1 MDRLT
6 CDGCGAPLL
15 VESDVRYEVK
25 IEVKAAYDPLEIT
38 ADDLAKDHR
47 AEMAKIIAQ
56 LSNVTEAEAMNEVY
70 RTFRFDLC
78 MPCQQRYLKKPL
90 PFEAHP

>member
-38 ADDLAKDHR
+38 EDDLAKDHR
-47 AEMAKIIAQ
+47 AEMARIIAQ
-56 LSNVTEAEAMNEVY
+56 LQHLSEQEAMDQIY
-70 RTFRFDLC
+70 RAFRFDLC
-78 MPCQQRYLKKPL
+78 TPCQRKYLKAPIKL
-90 PFEAHP
+90 A

>member
-38 ADDLAKDHR
+38 EDDLAKDHA
-47 AEMAKIIAQ
+47 AEMARIIAQ
-56 LSNVTEAEAMNEVY
+56 LENVTEAQAMDEVY

-78 MPCQQRYLKKPL
+78 MPCQKKYLKGPL
-90 PFEAHP
+90 PFPPL

>member
-38 ADDLAKDHR
+38 DDDLAKDHA
-47 AEMAKIIAQ
+47 AEMAKLIAQ
-56 LSNVTEAEAMNEVY
+56 LQGVTEAQAMDEVY
-70 RTFRFDLC
+70 RSFRFDLC
-78 MPCQQRYLKKPL
+78 LPCQRKYLKKPL
-90 PFEAHP
+90 AL

>member
-25 IEVKAAYDPLEIT
+25 IEVKAAYDPMEIT
-38 ADDLAKDHR
+38 GDDLKKDHK

-56 LSNVTEAEAMNEVY
+56 LQGVTEAEAMDEVY

-78 MPCQQRYLKKPL
+78 TPCQRNYLKKPIHL
-90 PFEAHP
+90 S

>member
-38 ADDLAKDHR
+38 EDDLKKDHK
-47 AEMAKIIAQ
+47 AEMTKIIAQ
-56 LSNVTEAEAMNEVY
+56 LAGVTEDEAMDEVY

-78 MPCQQRYLKKPL
+78 MPCQQRYLKKPIRL
-90 PFEAHP
+90 A

>member
-25 IEVKAAYDPLEIT
+25 VEVKAAYDPLEIT
-38 ADDLAKDHR
+38 QDDLDKDPR
-47 AEMAKIIAQ
+47 AEMAKLIARLQ
-56 LSNVTEAEAMNEVY
+56 HVSEAEAMDEVY

-78 MPCQQRYLKKPL
+78 TPCQRQYLKKPL
-90 PFEAHP
+90 IIATR

>member
-38 ADDLAKDHR
+38 SDDLAKDHT
-47 AEMAKIIAQ
+47 AEMTALIAKLQ
-56 LSNVTEAEAMNEVY
+56 NVTEAEAMDEVY
-70 RTFRFDLC
+70 RSFRFDLC
-78 MPCQQRYLKKPL
+78 TPCQKKYLKKPL
-90 PFEAHP
+90 GIEPRQ

>member
-25 IEVKAAYDPLEIT
+25 IEVKAAYDPMEIT
-38 ADDLAKDHR
+38 EDDLKKDYR
-47 AEMAKIIAQ
+47 AEMAKLIAK
-56 LSNVTEAEAMNEVY
+56 LEHVTEAQAMDEVY

-78 MPCQQRYLKKPL
+78 MPCQKIGR
-90 PFEAHP
+90 AHV

>member
-25 IEVKAAYDPLEIT
+25 IEVKAAYDPMEIT
-38 ADDLAKDHR
+38 EDDLKKDYR
-47 AEMAKIIAQ
+47 AEMAKLIAK
-56 LSNVTEAEAMNEVY
+56 LEHVTEAQAMDEVY

-78 MPCQQRYLKKPL
+78 MPCQRKYLRKPINI
-90 PFEAHP
+90 PR

>member
-6 CDGCGAPLL
+6 CDGCDAPLL

-38 ADDLAKDHR
+38 EDDLAKDHL
-47 AEMAKIIAQ
+47 AEMAKIIAR
-56 LSNVTEAEAMNEVY
+56 LRDVTEAEAMDEVY

-78 MPCQQRYLKKPL
+78 MPCQKRYLKKPIHL
-90 PFEAHP
+90 A

>member
-25 IEVKAAYDPLEIT
+25 IEVKAAYDPMEIT
-38 ADDLAKDHR
+38 EDDLKKDYR
-47 AEMAKIIAQ
+47 AEMAKLIAK
-56 LSNVTEAEAMNEVY
+56 LEHVTEAQAMDEVY

-78 MPCQQRYLKKPL
+78 TPCQRKYLVKPL
-90 PFEAHP
+90 VIPR

>member
-1 MDRLT
+1 MADRLT

-25 IEVKAAYDPLEIT
+25 IEIKAAYDPMEIT
-38 ADDLAKDHR
+38 EDDLAKDHQ
-47 AEMAKIIAQ
+47 AEMAKIIARLQ
-56 LSNVTEAEAMNEVY
+56 SVTEDEAMDEVY

-78 MPCQQRYLKKPL
+78 TPCQRKYLKKPIHL
-90 PFEAHP
+90 P